1 MTGRDFYCER
11 CEDCPA
17 TPNTVGQ
24 SIQCATPGLE
34 FLAILGSFL
43 VSVLVVLWNRCLFFC
58 RAKDISDEEDR
69 SHDALE
75 KLIFRNQDTVSG
87 CVQIRLETSS
97 AGDLVSGKSENSH
110 QTQPRL
116 VTSAQ

>member
-1 MTGRDFYCER
+1 M
-11 CEDCPA
+11 A
-17 TPNTVGQ
+17 A
-24 SIQCATPGLE
+24 CATPGLE
-34 FLAILGSFL
+34 CLAILGSFL
-43 VSVLVVLWNRCLFFC
+43 VSVLVVVCNDCC
-58 RAKDISDEEDR
+58 RSWEKVEEDEKHV
-69 SHDALE
+69 SDDDASE

-116 VTSAQ
+116 VTAAQ

>member
-1 MTGRDFYCER
+1 MTGRDIYCER

-43 VSVLVVLWNRCLFFC
+43 VSVLVVVWNGCC
-58 RAKDISDEEDR
+58 DSWEKVEKDEKEVSQEDA
-69 SHDALE
+69 SE

-97 AGDLVSGKSENSH
+97 AGDQVSS
-110 QTQPRL
+110 
-116 VTSAQ
+116 

>member
-1 MTGRDFYCER
+1 LTGRDIYCER

-24 SIQCATPGLE
+24 SIQCSTPGLE

-43 VSVLVVLWNRCLFFC
+43 VSVFVVVCNGCCESWGK
-58 RAKDISDEEDR
+58 AEKDLSDD
-69 SHDALE
+69 DASK

-97 AGDLVSGKSENSH
+97 AGDRVSS
-110 QTQPRL
+110 
-116 VTSAQ
+116 

>member
-1 MTGRDFYCER
+1 MTGRDIYCER

-43 VSVLVVLWNRCLFFC
+43 VSVLVVVWNGCCASF
-58 RAKDISDEEDR
+58 AKATSDEEDL

-116 VTSAQ
+116 VTAAQ

>member
-1 MTGRDFYCER
+1 MTGRDIYCER

-43 VSVLVVLWNRCLFFC
+43 VSVLVVVWNGCGDSC
-58 RAKDISDEEDR
+58 KKVKKDEKGAWD
-69 SHDALE
+69 DASSE

-97 AGDLVSGKSENSH
+97 AGDRVSS
-110 QTQPRL
+110 
-116 VTSAQ
+116 

>member
-1 MTGRDFYCER
+1 LTGRDIYCER

-24 SIQCATPGLE
+24 SIQCSTPGLE

-43 VSVLVVLWNRCLFFC
+43 VSVFVVVCNGCCESWEK
-58 RAKDISDEEDR
+58 AKEDLSDD
-69 SHDALE
+69 DASK

-97 AGDLVSGKSENSH
+97 AGDRVSS
-110 QTQPRL
+110 
-116 VTSAQ
+116 